1 MGYVQLVVALLALY
15 LFFRF
20 LGLMSLLAWS
30 LIRPSGRRDL
40 EPVPPGP
47 DDVDPM
53 PVLDLKGFGYY
64 MRMGRDR
71 FGRMIYKASN
81 GSGGFV
87 YIYLDREAS
96 EEQRLGRTDRRR
108 SSYAS
113 EGASSGA
120 ARQEPRM
127 ALGWK
132 GFTADSTP
140 WEILGVAR
148 DASIS
153 QIKAAYRKLI
163 TKYHP
168 DRFSNL
174 TRAEIDQLERDSKL
188 INAAY
193 SKLVKS

>member
-1 MGYVQLVVALLALY
+1 MGFVQLTVALLALY

-20 LGLMSLLAWS
+20 VGLMLLGAWR
-30 LIRPSGRRDL
+30 LARPSGKREL
-40 EPVPPGP
+40 QPSPPGP

-71 FGRMIYKASN
+71 LGRMIYKAPN
-81 GSGGFV
+81 GSGGFL

-96 EEQRLGRTDRRR
+96 EEQRLGRTGKRR

-120 ARQEPRM
+120 AHQGSRL
-127 ALGWK
+127 ALGWR
-132 GFTADSTP
+132 GFTADSSP
-140 WEILGVAR
+140 WEVLGVAR

-168 DRFSNL
+168 DRFTNL
-174 TRAEIDQLERDSKL
+174 TKAEIDQLERDSKL

-193 SKLVKS
+193 SELVKS